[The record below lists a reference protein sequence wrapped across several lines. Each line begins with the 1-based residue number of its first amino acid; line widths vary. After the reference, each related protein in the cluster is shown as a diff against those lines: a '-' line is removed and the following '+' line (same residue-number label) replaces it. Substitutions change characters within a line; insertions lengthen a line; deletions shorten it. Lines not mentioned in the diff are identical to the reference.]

1 MQDECKTKEQLI
13 TELRAL
19 RQRFAESEN
28 DITERKQADEALK
41 ESEERFE
48 ALALAAFEG
57 IAFTDSGVV
66 IDANAQLAQ
75 MLRYD
80 LSEIIGKPVADMIA
94 PEDREL
100 VSYYME
106 AGYEGRYEN
115 RLLRKD
121 RSTLVVETQAKHFAY
136 RGRIVRVT
144 AVRDITERRQAQED
158 LRDARDK
165 LEQRVQER
173 TVELAKANADLREI
187 PSRLLAAQEDEGK
200 G

>member
-66 IDANAQLAQ
+66 IDANAQYWRKCSAMICLKSLA
-75 MLRYD
+75 
-80 LSEIIGKPVADMIA
+80 SP
-94 PEDREL
+94 
-100 VSYYME
+100 
-106 AGYEGRYEN
+106 
-115 RLLRKD
+115 
-121 RSTLVVETQAKHFAY
+121 
-136 RGRIVRVT
+136 
-144 AVRDITERRQAQED
+144 
-158 LRDARDK
+158 
-165 LEQRVQER
+165 
-173 TVELAKANADLREI
+173 
-187 PSRLLAAQEDEGK
+187 
-200 G
+200 